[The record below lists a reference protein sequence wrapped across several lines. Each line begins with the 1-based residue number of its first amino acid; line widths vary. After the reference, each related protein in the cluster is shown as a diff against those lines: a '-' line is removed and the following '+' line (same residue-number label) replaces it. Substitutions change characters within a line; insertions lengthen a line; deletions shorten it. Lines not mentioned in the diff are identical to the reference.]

1 MDENDV
7 TTRERLSR
15 VEEKLDFLL
24 NDIKKLDSK
33 VEALEQKP
41 VKKWDGIITALLAAV
56 GGGIGG
62 TILSKLIGG

>member
-56 GGGIGG
+56 GGGVGG

>member
-1 MDENDV
+1 MNENDV